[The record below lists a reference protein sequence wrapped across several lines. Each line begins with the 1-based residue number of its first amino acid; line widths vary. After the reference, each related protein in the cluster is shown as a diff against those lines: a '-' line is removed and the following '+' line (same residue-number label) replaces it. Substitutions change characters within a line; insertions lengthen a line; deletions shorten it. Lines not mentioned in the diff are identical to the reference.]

1 MSLWVCVLLYI
12 FLKKRPSFFFSWL
25 FFFLDFSSDG
35 NAEDMQRLK
44 HISGVPG
51 AQWKV
56 KVKRWSFR
64 IFEAGNPSDHN
75 VLQGDISNI
84 CFTICL
90 TSFFSMNLLWLFF
103 WGPFSIYAYY
113 ELWLWG
119 GCRIVKKHPD
129 TVDGSVIWQDNHLGC
144 KGPNHKK
151 RNIHDQLPLVR

>member
-1 MSLWVCVLLYI
+1 MMSCLYGCVCCYTSSLKRDLF
-12 FLKKRPSFFFSWL
+12 FLVGC
-25 FFFLDFSSDG
+25 FFLDFSSDG

-103 WGPFSIYAYY
+103 WGPFSIHAYY

-119 GCRIVKKHPD
+119 GCRIVRK
-129 TVDGSVIWQDNHLGC
+129 TWYLGC
-144 KGPNHKK
+144 KSPSHEK
-151 RNIHDQLPLVR
+151 RNIHDQLSLVR